1 MLPSKSAVKPR
12 GIREIGTMTAPRNL
26 STLTNLGH
34 ALDHPEAVA
43 WGPDQRIYAGGEAGQ
58 LYRMGLGDS
67 VCEQVA
73 RAEGGFLLGLA
84 HDADGN
90 TYACDDR
97 NTCVHRITPQGAVS
111 VYCNGNAEQRMR
123 VPNYPVFDDAGNL
136 YVSDSGEWGRNTGWI
151 WKIAPGGTKAEIWDR
166 SASGFTNGMC
176 LSADG
181 KALYVVES
189 SPPLISR
196 VEIKADGSAGRRE
209 VVVALPRTVPDGVAF
224 DQNGDLYISLYN
236 PNIIYRYTA
245 KGELIT
251 LYDDWEQLMLVAPT
265 NIAFGGADMKTLIIA
280 SLCGWSVNTAPMDV
294 PGLRVRYPKIG

>member
-1 MLPSKSAVKPR
+1 MLPAKSAVKPC
-12 GIREIGTMTAPRNL
+12 GIREIGTMTALRSL

-43 WGPDQRIYAGGEAGQ
+43 WGPDGRVYAGGEAGQ
-58 LYRMGLGDS
+58 LYRMGLDDS
-67 VCEQVA
+67 ICETVA
-73 RAEGGFLLGLA
+73 RVEGGFLLGLA

-97 NTCVHRITPQGAVS
+97 NACVHRITPQGAVS

-136 YVSDSGEWGRNTGWI
+136 YVSDSGEWGKRNGWI
-151 WKIAPGGTKAEIWDR
+151 WKIAPGGKSAEIWDR

-176 LSADG
+176 LAADG

-196 VEIKADGSAGRRE
+196 VEIKPDGSAGART
-209 VVVALPRTVPDGVAF
+209 VVVELPRNVPDGIAF
-224 DQNGDLYISLYN
+224 DRNGDLYISLYN
-236 PNIIYRYTA
+236 PNIIYRYSA
-245 KGELIT
+245 KGKLVT

-280 SLCGWSVNTAPMDV
+280 SLCGWSVHKAPMDV
-294 PGLRVRYPKIG
+294 PGIPVRYPKI